1 MKKILKWVA
10 IIFVGLIIIGAI
22 FGEDSPEE
30 TTQKAVTDTNS
41 ESEVVTANT
50 EVKEETVV
58 EEQQEEAVVEE
69 SKPEFTV
76 AQKNAIRS
84 AESYLRFKGFSRD
97 GLIQQLSSSAG
108 DGYDI
113 DDATVAVD
121 SLDVDWNEQAA
132 KSAQSYLDFKGF
144 SCDGL
149 IQQLSSSAGDKFTKE
164 QATYGAKQAGV
175 CD

>member
-10 IIFVGLIIIGAI
+10 IIFIGLIILGAI
-22 FGEDSPEE
+22 FGEDSSEE
-30 TTQKAVTDTNS
+30 TTQKAVTETSS
-41 ESEVVTANT
+41 ESEVVTANAEE
-50 EVKEETVV
+50 EVAEEVVVV
-58 EEQQEEAVVEE
+58 EEET
-69 SKPEFTV
+69 KPELTV

-113 DDATVAVD
+113 DDATIAVD

-149 IQQLSSSAGDKFTKE
+149 IQQLSSKAGDKFTKE
-164 QATYGAKQAGV
+164 QATYGAKQVGV